1 MLDAKI
7 KQKQSVE
14 KNDLNTKAE
23 LKAEQDKKWK

>member
-7 KQKQSVE
+7 KQKQAVE

-23 LKAEQDKKWK
+23 LKAEQDKK